1 MVDSDTV
8 IICDKLPLGMTKPI
22 HFKKIDKNTLKLFT
36 FACKVLLLDNIIL
49 INWKNMYKCT
59 IKYFSQVQWNK
70 YQKF

>member
-36 FACKVLLLDNIIL
+36 FACQQSSIAG
-49 INWKNMYKCT
+49 
-59 IKYFSQVQWNK
+59 
-70 YQKF
+70 